1 MAYPCL
7 RSAICCGIDARM
19 IRIPFLLPGTYRLT
33 AEMAGFKTYAQES
46 VPLRVA
52 DSLDLTVRLEIGA
65 TTETVEV
72 RAAAPPL
79 ETGTSSLGQVI
90 DERRLLELPQKG
102 GDPFELMR
110 LVPGVVNLTTLRT
123 MKSSSPEGTRHVGG
137 AF

>member
-65 TTETVEV
+65 TTETVEDKKTPEDV
-72 RAAAPPL
+72 GDLWYFLAALADKLVSVGPPPSPDIVAAPSSA
-79 ETGTSSLGQVI
+79 TTSA
-90 DERRLLELPQKG
+90 LP
-102 GDPFELMR
+102 
-110 LVPGVVNLTTLRT
+110 PGSVRCNNADAPAEGENAAHTL
-123 MKSSSPEGTRHVGG
+123 
-137 AF
+137 